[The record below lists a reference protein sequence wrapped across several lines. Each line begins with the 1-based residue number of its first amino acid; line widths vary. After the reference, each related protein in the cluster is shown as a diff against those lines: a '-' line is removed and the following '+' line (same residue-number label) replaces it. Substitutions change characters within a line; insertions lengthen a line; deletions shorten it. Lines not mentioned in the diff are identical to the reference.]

1 MNVYFI
7 SGIGGDRRLFNY
19 IRLPEDFHIG
29 YVDWILPGNKENL
42 PDYAF
47 RLTEQ
52 IDTSQ
57 PFILVGASLGG
68 IMAVEIAKRLTPV
81 ATILISSIPVSA
93 QLPVYYTAARHLK
106 LAQLLP
112 TSFIKGA
119 SSFKRWFTR
128 ETAANKK
135 LMRQMIRDGDPRFIK
150 WGLNAVLE
158 WHNEEIPQPL
168 WHIHGTRDEVFP
180 VRLTRPSHKIPR
192 AGHLLVMSH
201 PTEINNILGEILRS
215 YLPAVPASATL

>member
-7 SGIGGDRRLFNY
+7 SGIGGDRRLFHY
-19 IRLPEDFHIG
+19 IQLPEDFHIG
-29 YVDWILPGNKENL
+29 FVDWIEPGEKESL

-52 IDTSQ
+52 IDTRQ
-57 PFILVGASLGG
+57 PFILVGVSLGG
-68 IMAVEIAKRLTPV
+68 IMAVEIAKRLTPA

-93 QLPVYYTAARHLK
+93 QLPAYYIAARHLR

-112 TSFIKGA
+112 ASFIKGA

-128 ETAANKK
+128 EPAADKK
-135 LMRQMIRDGDPRFIK
+135 LIRQMIRDGEPRFIK
-150 WGLNAVLE
+150 WALNAVLD
-158 WHNEEIPQPL
+158 WRNEEVPQPL

-180 VRLTRPSHKIPR
+180 IRFTRPSHTIHR
-192 AGHLLVMSH
+192 AGHLLVISH
-201 PTEINNILGEILRS
+201 AAAINGILGEILPSYRS
-215 YLPAVPASATL
+215 VLPASATR